1 MSFPLRRFRSPGPL
15 WAAISV
21 LNRAPHKGVGL
32 LLCTLISS
40 AHAQVKID
48 IIQIL
53 TDSARTAL
61 TDTTRAALVDTL
73 AGDST
78 HVQAPKPLQYFR
90 MPSAAFALTPEQREE
105 YLFQDLTQLLAYELP
120 VLPLVTGEVG
130 WPRYVASAELPARVV
145 ATSIDSVWWIPG
157 VYGNVDFTS
166 IPEASFMTSSLASTS
181 DWLLSSHGAAGNFS
195 LASDSID
202 FAQPLSSAEYSKGPY
217 GADAV
222 RVNFSR
228 AFSKRIT
235 GALHATFSN
244 NDGQFVDLPYEGHKA
259 MGKFDYRLSP
269 RARLRYRHFNTRNEA
284 GIGVPFFLE
293 EQPELTNARH
303 KEERLYH
310 GLEWER
316 AHAITV
322 RFFSW
327 QIKEELF
334 DPARLVRHRLRDWG
348 GEFIWQRQRERSA
361 LAAHVR
367 LGKEEIHSTSI
378 LARSRFYQELA
389 LQAALRV
396 HARFWL
402 QSAGQMRFK
411 KDWPTGYSAAIS
423 GLYQSDEHKQLWAK
437 FGVYQIPPA
446 LAERDNELPTLA
458 RNENLQAVRLAHA
471 QLGGRL
477 QLSNVAAQ
485 FALGNAMWQHSLNYS
500 TTLDT
505 TAFPEFGD
513 SVQVVS
519 ASRLQNLNET
529 RQHLGA
535 QMSLQWRPLPQLL
548 TSMHGAFAQPEAA
561 QAFWFW
567 HQPESYVRATLSTRM
582 LMFEKT
588 IEVMPRFAVNYLGE
602 RRAPI
607 FSASSGAPSFQ
618 SLPSAVTLDFQLR
631 ILYGTGA
638 LFFSWENLLDER
650 FDLREGVPHP
660 GRLFRWG
667 FWWKFLN

>member
-1 MSFPLRRFRSPGPL
+1 MPFPLRRFRSPGPL
-15 WAAISV
+15 WAAIFSHTK
-21 LNRAPHKGVGL
+21 APHKGVGL
-32 LLCTLISS
+32 LLCALLSS

-53 TDSARTAL
+53 TDSARTAMS
-61 TDTTRAALVDTL
+61 DTTQPVHVDTL
-73 AGDST
+73 AVDST
-78 HVQAPKPLQYFR
+78 QVQPPEPLYYFR
-90 MPSAAFALTPEQREE
+90 MPNSAFTLTSEQREE

-130 WPRYVASAELPARVV
+130 WPRYLASAELPARVI
-145 ATSIDSVWWIPG
+145 ATSVDSVWWIPG
-157 VYGNVDFTS
+157 VYGNVDLTS
-166 IPEASFMTSSLASTS
+166 LPEASYMTSTLSSTP
-181 DWLLSSHGAAGNFS
+181 DWLTSSHGAAGNFS
-195 LASDSID
+195 MASDSIN
-202 FAQPLSSAEYSKGPY
+202 FSQPLSSAEYSKGPY

-244 NDGQFVDLPYEGHKA
+244 NDGQFVDLPYDGHKVVS
-259 MGKFDYRLSP
+259 KFDYRLGQ
-269 RARLRYRHFNTRNEA
+269 RARMRYRHFNTRNEA

-316 AHAITV
+316 THAFTL
-322 RFFSW
+322 RLFSW

-334 DPARLVRHRLRDWG
+334 DAARLVRHRLRDWG
-348 GEFIWQRQRERSA
+348 GELIWQRQRERSA
-361 LAAHVR
+361 LSAQAR

-378 LARSRFYQELA
+378 LACARFYQDAA

-396 HARFWL
+396 HERVWL

-411 KDWPTGYSAAIS
+411 KDWPTGYSATLA
-423 GLYQSDEHKQLWAK
+423 GLYQPQERKQLWAK
-437 FGVYQIPPA
+437 LGIYQIPPA
-446 LAERDNELPTLA
+446 LAERDNALPALA
-458 RNENLQAVRLAHA
+458 RNESLKAVRLTHA

-477 QLSNVAAQ
+477 RFANVAAQ

-505 TAFPEFGD
+505 IALPEFGD

-519 ASRLQNLNET
+519 ESRLQNFNDA
-529 RQHLGA
+529 RQRLGA
-535 QMSLQWRPLPQLL
+535 QMNMQWRPLPQWLA
-548 TSMHGAFAQPEAA
+548 SMHGAFTQPAA
-561 QAFWFW
+561 AKSFWFW
-567 HQPESYVRATLSTRM
+567 HQPESYVRATLATRV
-582 LMFEKT
+582 LLFEKT
-588 IEVMPRFAVNYLGE
+588 IEVMPRLAVNYLGE

-607 FSASSGAPSFQ
+607 FSATTLAPSFR
-618 SLPSAVTLDFQLR
+618 SLPGVATFDFQLR
-631 ILYGTGA
+631 ILYGEGA

-650 FDLREGVPHP
+650 FDLRPGVPHP
-660 GRLFRWG
+660 GRIFRWG